1 MLAFVLCMETGVRSL
16 RPRWGWEVAV
26 RREMWYHGETFI

>member
-1 MLAFVLCMETGVRSL
+1 MPAFVFDKETRVRSL